1 MTERHGK
8 GSIFFERHIAAFKK
22 TTRNCI
28 KETKMLFYMIEI
40 HSVQVYTRSKYSE
53 AGCVDVNAHF
63 NLNLVF
69 KTCQDNLLKFLDVL
83 VFKLRDSA
91 KKKKSDN
98 SDILGRR
105 RDSSVLQGGLVLLF
119 APH

>member
-1 MTERHGK
+1 MLTERHGQ

-53 AGCVDVNAHF
+53 AGCVDINAHF

-83 VFKLRDSA
+83 IFKLRDSA
-91 KKKKSDN
+91 KKKKKKKATTVTSWEDEGIPQC
-98 SDILGRR
+98 SREG
-105 RDSSVLQGGLVLLF
+105 
-119 APH
+119 